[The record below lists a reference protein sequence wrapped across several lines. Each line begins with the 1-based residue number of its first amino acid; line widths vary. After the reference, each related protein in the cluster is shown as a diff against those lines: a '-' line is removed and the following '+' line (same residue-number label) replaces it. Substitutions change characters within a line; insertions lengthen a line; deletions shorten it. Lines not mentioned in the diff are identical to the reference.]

1 MNEQNNH
8 AALTIAQQYPPAQY
22 NLLVPMQTVTEIAD
36 IQKPVMNSVSISTNL
51 NDGEIYEMEKAKDEW
66 RDSKGYVHKATPAKY
81 ALTKKGLTKLMRAAG
96 IKIISSRP
104 VVPSTCQK
112 CAEVNRSIGKPIR
125 CGGCPNKDVKHEVRI
140 SVPQLTG
147 ENVTIVAHKEIAV
160 EDVTAGM
167 TEKQRA
173 EFMKFRSEM
182 CESKALNRALRT
194 AMQIKSSY
202 LIEEFKKPF
211 VVAYLVPNLDNPA
224 VREEAVKSMFG
235 AANDLYGSRPKT
247 SHTVYV
253 DDDDDGYVQPEPDF
267 EAVPEQPQQEQPP
280 ERPAQRPRQQQPAPS
295 NRQQGR
301 NGDSEFCADC
311 GKQVGLDVAE
321 YSRKQ
326 KIVDQIYTRWSEQ
339 LRHEAAHV
347 SVAVAGPAR
356 YNAKKLDHSDTILRL
371 SSEFVEWFNG
381 LQEQVWQGRIE
392 DKNAKEIARLVD
404 DIKFCIE
411 RPTLNP
417 TASLCELANKDPE
430 LFMEYYEKL
439 HEKYRWRKN
448 SVIAKLYAAGKE
460 GKLANLNRQK
470 FFEDENLVAYTMGD
484 RAYIKFVMKPR
495 QQLIVALKSRK
506 WWWNS
511 NEEAWST
518 YLNKLDKE
526 WVQSIST
533 RYADYV

>member
-96 IKIISSRP
+96 IKILSSRP

-160 EDVTAGM
+160 DDVTAGM

-253 DDDDDGYVQPEPDF
+253 DDDDEGYAQPEPDF
-267 EAVPEQPQQEQPP
+267 EVVPEQPKKEN
-280 ERPAQRPRQQQPAPS
+280 PAAEPS
-295 NRQQGR
+295 K
-301 NGDSEFCADC
+301 
-311 GKQVGLDVAE
+311 KQNKKAN
-321 YSRKQ
+321 
-326 KIVDQIYTRWSEQ
+326 II
-339 LRHEAAHV
+339 AIA
-347 SVAVAGPAR
+347 VAVFFAFMLFGGFDLIAPRKRTTSTTRVSTPETNRSVLEETAL
-356 YNAKKLDHSDTILRL
+356 NA
-371 SSEFVEWFNG
+371 
-381 LQEQVWQGRIE
+381 
-392 DKNAKEIARLVD
+392 
-404 DIKFCIE
+404 
-411 RPTLNP
+411 
-417 TASLCELANKDPE
+417 
-430 LFMEYYEKL
+430 
-439 HEKYRWRKN
+439 
-448 SVIAKLYAAGKE
+448 
-460 GKLANLNRQK
+460 
-470 FFEDENLVAYTMGD
+470 
-484 RAYIKFVMKPR
+484 
-495 QQLIVALKSRK
+495 
-506 WWWNS
+506 
-511 NEEAWST
+511 
-518 YLNKLDKE
+518 LDKE
-526 WVQSIST
+526 SAAYISSIDAFYYSGKYT
-533 RYADYV
+533 LTVRTVSSGGLYLPIVAEQTAQAVFDKAAELGITLSEYKVEEFSEGNSSKVENMILWKSADGVTGTYTDDTGSSPYIETDVTVERLAEIVK

>member
-8 AALTIAQQYPPAQY
+8 AALTIAQQYPPTQY

-96 IKIISSRP
+96 IKILSSRP

-235 AANDLYGSRPKT
+235 AANELYGSRPKT

-253 DDDDDGYVQPEPDF
+253 DDDDDGYANAWVNVADLLHVREGTEGNYKYHMAYLPDPTKYAGGTVSSDYVQLDF
-267 EAVPEQPQQEQPP
+267 EMPGQDGYV
-280 ERPAQRPRQQQPAPS
+280 
-295 NRQQGR
+295 
-301 NGDSEFCADC
+301 
-311 GKQVGLDVAE
+311 
-321 YSRKQ
+321 
-326 KIVDQIYTRWSEQ
+326 
-339 LRHEAAHV
+339 
-347 SVAVAGPAR
+347 
-356 YNAKKLDHSDTILRL
+356 
-371 SSEFVEWFNG
+371 
-381 LQEQVWQGRIE
+381 
-392 DKNAKEIARLVD
+392 KELG
-404 DIKFCIE
+404 
-411 RPTLNP
+411 
-417 TASLCELANKDPE
+417 KDPRYP
-430 LFMEYYEKL
+430 FIRVTKTIGG
-439 HEKYRWRKN
+439 
-448 SVIAKLYAAGKE
+448 S
-460 GKLANLNRQK
+460 
-470 FFEDENLVAYTMGD
+470 
-484 RAYIKFVMKPR
+484 
-495 QQLIVALKSRK
+495 S
-506 WWWNS
+506 
-511 NEEAWST
+511 ST
-518 YLNKLDKE
+518 Y
-526 WVQSIST
+526 
-533 RYADYV
+533 YADYYWYGRNAVNAVLAGGNLNDGRGCGPRSFYCNNAPSTSSWYRRARLS

>member
-1 MNEQNNH
+1 MNEQNKH
-8 AALTIAQQYPPAQY
+8 AALTIAQQYPPTQY

-36 IQKPVMNSVSISTNL
+36 IQKPVMNSVKISTDL

-66 RDSKGYVHKATPAKY
+66 RDSKGYVHKASPAKY

-96 IKIISSRP
+96 IKILSSRP

-202 LIEEFKKPF
+202 LIEEFRKPF
-211 VVAYLVPNLDNPA
+211 VVAYLVPNLDNPT

-267 EAVPEQPQQEQPP
+267 EVVPEQPQQEQPP

-321 YSRKQ
+321 YSRKHFGGVAYCRDCQ
-326 KIVDQIYTRWSEQ
+326 RNHVINEAIDTKRKISFYYTDFDIAKQRYVTNDGNPYTVSPYTLIWDGDYYYMRGFCDERQEMRNFRLDRIAEQPKILNQIVVMPPEDYTPADYSKHVFRMYDTEEPVKVQ
-339 LRHEAAHV
+339 LYCHV
-347 SVAVAGPAR
+347 SVMKYLIDNFGTDFECEPVDADHFKATVSVCTSTTFYCWVFGFNGKIKIAGPQQVTDE
-356 YNAKKLDHSDTILRL
+356 YKEMLL
-371 SSEFVEWFNG
+371 S
-381 LQEQVWQGRIE
+381 
-392 DKNAKEIARLVD
+392 A
-404 DIKFCIE
+404 
-411 RPTLNP
+411 
-417 TASLCELANKDPE
+417 
-430 LFMEYYEKL
+430 
-439 HEKYRWRKN
+439 
-448 SVIAKLYAAGKE
+448 
-460 GKLANLNRQK
+460 LNR
-470 FFEDENLVAYTMGD
+470 M
-484 RAYIKFVMKPR
+484 
-495 QQLIVALKSRK
+495 
-506 WWWNS
+506 
-511 NEEAWST
+511 
-518 YLNKLDKE
+518 
-526 WVQSIST
+526 
-533 RYADYV
+533 

>member
-1 MNEQNNH
+1 MPELRQEY
-8 AALTIAQQYPPAQY
+8 L
-22 NLLVPMQTVTEIAD
+22 D
-36 IQKPVMNSVSISTNL
+36 ILEKREWSVSGYTDDGRVELEWWSPAGEDFLVCVNVENFPDEILDYSDDFDPDEHIEMWVEARANSNSMSGKRGDISAH
-51 NDGEIYEMEKAKDEW
+51 EYEA
-66 RDSKGYVHKATPAKY
+66 Y
-81 ALTKKGLTKLMRAAG
+81 
-96 IKIISSRP
+96 
-104 VVPSTCQK
+104 CQK
-112 CAEVNRSIGKPIR
+112 VMSWNI
-125 CGGCPNKDVKHEVRI
+125 
-140 SVPQLTG
+140 
-147 ENVTIVAHKEIAV
+147 
-160 EDVTAGM
+160 
-167 TEKQRA
+167 
-173 EFMKFRSEM
+173 
-182 CESKALNRALRT
+182 
-194 AMQIKSSY
+194 
-202 LIEEFKKPF
+202 
-211 VVAYLVPNLDNPA
+211 
-224 VREEAVKSMFG
+224 
-235 AANDLYGSRPKT
+235 
-247 SHTVYV
+247 
-253 DDDDDGYVQPEPDF
+253 PD
-267 EAVPEQPQQEQPP
+267 
-280 ERPAQRPRQQQPAPS
+280 
-295 NRQQGR
+295 
-301 NGDSEFCADC
+301 
-311 GKQVGLDVAE
+311 
-321 YSRKQ
+321 SRKQ
-326 KIVDQIYTRWSEQ
+326 KIVDQIYAKWSEQ

-392 DKNAKEIARLVD
+392 DKDAKEIARLVD

-511 NEEAWST
+511 YEEAWST
-518 YLNKLDKE
+518 YLDKLDKE